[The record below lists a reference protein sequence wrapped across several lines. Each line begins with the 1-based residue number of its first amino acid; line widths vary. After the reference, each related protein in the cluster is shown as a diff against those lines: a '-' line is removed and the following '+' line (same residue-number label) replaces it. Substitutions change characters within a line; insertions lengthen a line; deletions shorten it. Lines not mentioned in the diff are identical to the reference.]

1 MEYSR
6 CSSFLSGRFKVESVL
21 KYMLISYK
29 WLKNYVPDLPEPDEL
44 ADIFTYHLCEV
55 EGIEKKG
62 EDVIFDVNIL
72 PNRAHDL
79 LSHQGIARE
88 LASLLDIEFKD
99 PISMYKIPEASSTT
113 LKIKIETDKC
123 RRYMGRIVRN
133 VKIGPS
139 PDWVRQHLESIG
151 QRSINNVVDATNIV
165 MYDCGQP
172 CHAFDLDK
180 LASEMLV
187 IRSAEEGENMTTL
200 DNKEIKLLVSD
211 MVIADRDNALA
222 IAGIKGG
229 KLAEVDENTKNI
241 LIEVA
246 NFDPVSVRKTSKR
259 IGVLTDSSKRFENDL
274 SPEVVSYA
282 MREISALLMDYKDFV
297 FEEII
302 DIYPNKQEVKKL
314 SFSADKISK
323 ILGVIVSVAEIENIL
338 KRYAFSISSGSSS
351 RGEFEIIISP
361 MRLDLKIEEDMA
373 EEVGRIIGYDKV
385 KPKIPEINFKPQIN
399 ETYAKISWA
408 RNKLLNDGYSEVM
421 TYSFRDKGEVE
432 VLASAS
438 DKKFLRTNLSDGLK
452 ESLKLNQLNLPLL
465 ETNEIK
471 IFEIGTVFLKDKEEM
486 HVAYGNKKEIKEM
499 KLEEFCKNSPLE
511 EYPKGEVDKSST
523 PSRKRATPQEGNKF
537 KMWSMFPFIA
547 RDIAVW
553 VPEGTE
559 IKDVEKV
566 IKNEMGEL
574 VIRGPEIFDQFKKDG
589 KISYAFRLIFQSY
602 ERTLTD
608 AEVNEIMTKITT
620 IIKEKNG
627 WQVR

>member
-1 MEYSR
+1 
-6 CSSFLSGRFKVESVL
+6 
-21 KYMLISYK
+21 MLISYK

-608 AEVNEIMTKITT
+608 AEVNEIMTKITNK
-620 IIKEKNG
+620 IKEKNG